1 MKNKEKFSV
10 GIDLG
15 GTNIKIGI
23 VSNSGRIVKKEKVK
37 TYAEEGPDAVVSQIK
52 LAVNNILKKNKNKI
66 EGIGIG
72 SPGIVTLKDG
82 IVEYPPNFPDWGRVC
97 LGKIIGDEFG
107 FNVHVDNDA
116 NVAAIGELMFGNG
129 KKLKSFIMVTLG
141 TGMGGGIIF
150 KRKLFRGEY
159 GAAGELGHMTID
171 YKGTKCN
178 CGSFGCIETFVGNHY
193 MISDTE
199 KQLTENMNSLI
210 WDLIHKDFE
219 NLTPIIIQKAAEE
232 GDAFAGRIINEMGFY
247 IGCSLASVTNLLD
260 ISTFIIG
267 GGVAG
272 FGKPLFDAIQKTVE
286 VRVLKPL
293 QKRVKILPAK
303 LKNDAGIKGASAL
316 VFYKSD
322 DL

>member
-1 MKNKEKFSV
+1 MKSKERYSV
-10 GIDLG
+10 GVDLG

-23 VSNSGRIVKKEKVK
+23 VSSSGRIVKKEKVK
-37 TYAEEGPDAVVSQIK
+37 TFAERGPDSVVAQIK
-52 LAVNNILKKNKNKI
+52 YAINNILKKNKYKI

-72 SPGIVTLKDG
+72 SPGIVKLKGG
-82 IVEYPPNFPDWGRVC
+82 IVEYPPNFPNWGRVY
-97 LGKIIGDEFG
+97 LGKIISKEFDLK
-107 FNVHVDNDA
+107 VHVENDA

-129 KKLKSFIMVTLG
+129 KRLDSFIMVTLG
-141 TGMGGGIIF
+141 TGVGGGIIF
-150 KRKLFRGEY
+150 NKKLFRGEY
-159 GAAGELGHMTID
+159 GAAGEIGHTTID
-171 YKGTKCN
+171 YKGAKCN

-193 MISDTE
+193 IVNDIK
-199 KQLTENMNSLI
+199 KQLTDHMDSLI
-210 WDLIHKDFE
+210 WKLIDEDFE
-219 NLTPIIIQKAAEE
+219 NLSPITIQEAAEK
-232 GDAFAGRIINEMGFY
+232 GDAFASQVINDLGFY

-272 FGKPLFDAIQKTVE
+272 FGKPLFNAIQKTVE
-286 VRVLKPL
+286 VRVLRPI

-316 VFYKSD
+316 VFYKSY